1 MLGYQ
6 HEHLEKE
13 WRIKSSDN
21 KLKLTFK
28 PFMVRLART
37 NLVLL
42 KSVLYQIFSTY
53 NGSFT
58 RDNGEKIEINNVIG
72 WIEEHNAR

>member
-1 MLGYQ
+1 
-6 HEHLEKE
+6 
-13 WRIKSSDN
+13 
-21 KLKLTFK
+21 
-28 PFMVRLART
+28 MVRLART

>member
-1 MLGYQ
+1 LGYQ
-6 HEHLEKE
+6 YEHLEKE

-42 KSVLYQIFSTY
+42 KSVLYQIFGTY
-53 NGSFT
+53 NESFT
-58 RDNGEKIEINNVIG
+58 RDTGEKIEINNVIG
-72 WIEEHNAR
+72 WIEEHNARW